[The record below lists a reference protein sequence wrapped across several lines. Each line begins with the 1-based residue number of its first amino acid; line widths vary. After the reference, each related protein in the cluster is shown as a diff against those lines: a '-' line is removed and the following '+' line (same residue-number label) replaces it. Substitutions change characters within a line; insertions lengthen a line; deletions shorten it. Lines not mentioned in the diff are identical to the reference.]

1 MPLKLKSVYPS
12 ILELLVLVPG
22 AAQFSSVHL
31 GPRDCFFYYLQFHH
45 ATHNDP
51 KPRPNWIWVKVITSL
66 CRVDHIHVSLA
77 TSYRS
82 FLMISRQTS
91 VFWVWSGTPSHPT
104 MYSSTAHCSKASRKV
119 PHMFRLFP
127 VVSYKHNITKGS
139 LLQPYLVGA
148 AIYML
153 TQSHIPHH
161 HVGRHCVPQRILEQW
176 FQNLVGPLMTQ
187 LYCLF
192 QVYSI
197 PL

>member
-1 MPLKLKSVYPS
+1 MVSSTGEKCYSIRHTFFFFFGWAWLSTCIWGPSRQDTDFIIWHNSICMPLKLKSVHPS

-104 MYSSTAHCSKASRKV
+104 MYSSTAQRPAERCLICSGYS
-119 PHMFRLFP
+119 PWSP
-127 VVSYKHNITKGS
+127 TSIT
-139 LLQPYLVGA
+139 
-148 AIYML
+148 
-153 TQSHIPHH
+153 
-161 HVGRHCVPQRILEQW
+161 
-176 FQNLVGPLMTQ
+176 
-187 LYCLF
+187 
-192 QVYSI
+192 
-197 PL
+197 